1 MAIIVGRR
9 DASPLVSTAAPVHV
23 PDKTPTEELAQGAK
37 AAYLTYALGKEV
49 VTDASK
55 LATLGVKAFQDTPQ
69 EKQAKFDEDLKKRTE
84 ENYQKLREA
93 KSKVEE
99 DKRRKAEML
108 KNRGGYLGTISK
120 LKSTYTDP
128 DVDPS
133 VFKDADE
140 LMSQGKFFEA
150 ESAYRMMASKFSD
163 HEDKRGQEALR
174 RAENAKNEFAF
185 GRATSLEKAGKDA
198 EAIEELDR
206 LAESNPALKEEA
218 EFRKS
223 IISEAVAK
231 EKQEAIYNAS
241 SWEEAQ
247 RMMRTEKFKELSPE
261 ESMRKVSA
269 DMAAAAMGPRPI
281 AYKEVQ
287 AQALMAAAEQNPVKR
302 NAMMMKVLSDF
313 DKSGGV
319 GVPIDNFWDMWT
331 GDHIVKARQ
340 SIINQFKITPTQAA
354 KIMTEISTQA
364 KNVAMASESGERM
377 RLMPTE
383 AATRQKLASARM
395 RASNAA
401 ARRARTAAEE
411 LKMRKEVSDANQ
423 KVLDTNFRNLTTE
436 QKANMTF
443 RERAAA
449 AKIFKEES
457 MASYYENLRNKDAN
471 GQYIKRR
478 TQNKLQDLKLKRAE
492 VLGVLKRYRDNGVVL
507 SKNWQNDITSG
518 DLKPADLKSGF
529 LDKLKAM
536 KGTGYGLSE
545 KEIEDGKSQYNTGK
559 RMRVFSNA
567 EKHIR
572 ILAGLE
578 EAIKHLEMI
587 DKVDWGKVDDKAPG
601 VGDKLGSMLVDRLT
615 KGADPKGLLEF
626 VEGVLPGQ
634 AQDIA
639 NDLISLV
646 QTGSVVPR
654 TGKLQIMKNTAQGVG
669 K

>member
-9 DASPLVSTAAPVHV
+9 DASPLISTAAPVHV
-23 PDKTPTEELAQGAK
+23 PDKTPTEEFAQGAK

-69 EKQAKFDEDLKKRTE
+69 EKQAKFDEELKKKTE
-84 ENYQKLREA
+84 ENYQRLREA
-93 KSKVEE
+93 K
-99 DKRRKAEML
+99 RKAEENNRRRAEMW
-108 KNRGGYLGTISK
+108 KNRGDYLDTISR
-120 LKSTYTDP
+120 LKGRYSDP
-128 DVDPS
+128 FVLHDVDQS
-133 VFKDADE
+133 IFKDADE

-150 ESAYRMMASKFSD
+150 ESAYRMLAAKFPD
-163 HEDKRGQEALR
+163 QGDKRSEEALR

-247 RMMRTEKFKELSPE
+247 RIMRTEKFKELSPE

-302 NAMMMKVLSDF
+302 NAMMQKVLSDF

-319 GVPIDNFWDMWT
+319 GVPIENFWDMWT

-364 KNVAMASESGERM
+364 KNVAMAAESRKRES
-377 RLMPTE
+377 LMDRN
-383 AATRQKLASARM
+383 AATNEMLAKARM
-395 RASNAA
+395 RAASASA
-401 ARRARTAAEE
+401 SRARTARDEYKLTKKKYE
-411 LKMRKEVSDANQ
+411 DNEKLLNMPS
-423 KVLDTNFRNLTTE
+423 NLTEE
-436 QKANMTF
+436 QKQKLTLKQRSFRADVAKTEAMADYYANLKRDGTTGATIKKMTVKKLF
-443 RERAAA
+443 
-449 AKIFKEES
+449 
-457 MASYYENLRNKDAN
+457 NLRS
-471 GQYIKRR
+471 
-478 TQNKLQDLKLKRAE
+478 KRAE
-492 VLGVLKRYRDNGVVL
+492 LMGKLKNFESRGVLVANSWGGMKSYQDLVAADLLDGWAGEFNMQMASNFGMNPTDAQKLLKRFEKDGTRLPIFTKAENIMSQIVGLDEAIKQLEAVDKADL
-507 SKNWQNDITSG
+507 SK
-518 DLKPADLKSGF
+518 ADKGF
-529 LDKLKAM
+529 GGA
-536 KGTGYGLSE
+536 
-545 KEIEDGKSQYNTGK
+545 
-559 RMRVFSNA
+559 
-567 EKHIR
+567 
-572 ILAGLE
+572 LAGL
-578 EAIKHLEMI
+578 
-587 DKVDWGKVDDKAPG
+587 
-601 VGDKLGSMLVDRLT
+601 LT
-615 KGADPKGLLEF
+615 GGKGADVGGYADGILALFENRLK
-626 VEGVLPGQ
+626 
-634 AQDIA
+634 DIA
-639 NDLISLV
+639 GKGPKP
-646 QTGSVVPR
+646 TGGPKIVRMGAPE
-654 TGKLQIMKNTAQGVG
+654 Q
-669 K
+669 